1 MKESQLHTVY
11 LGLGSNM
18 GNRREMLGACRYAE
32 TIVYTPTLLHSYT
45 PKKLHSYSPKNYT
58 PKLPNS

>member
-1 MKESQLHTVY
+1 MKEAQLHTVY
-11 LGLGSNM
+11 QGLGSNM

-45 PKKLHSYSPKNYT
+45 PKNYT
-58 PKLPNS
+58 PKLLNS